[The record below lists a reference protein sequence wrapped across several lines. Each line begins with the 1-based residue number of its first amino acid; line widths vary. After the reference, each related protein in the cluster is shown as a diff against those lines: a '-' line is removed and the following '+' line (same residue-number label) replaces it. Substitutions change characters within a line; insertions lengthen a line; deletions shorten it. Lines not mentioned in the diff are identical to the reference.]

1 MRSCNP
7 FNPFP
12 GSARVFCLFY
22 MKGRNRL
29 HSEHI
34 FFKDTVILY
43 VSTFAGLL
51 CTSVIPGVR
60 HSLKFK
66 MAFTFPLKTGTLESK
81 RRINF
86 SKDVTLFQK

>member
-1 MRSCNP
+1 MLNDFILIFLQSGSQTNNKNKTHTSQRGHGVEGMRSCNP

-43 VSTFAGLL
+43 YYMASSVSGQDEPNRAL
-51 CTSVIPGVR
+51 
-60 HSLKFK
+60 
-66 MAFTFPLKTGTLESK
+66 
-81 RRINF
+81 
-86 SKDVTLFQK
+86 